1 MPSPTMTRIR
11 DNATGFALAAE
22 QRNYEAE
29 DRDNAGAASDVRDQ
43 TAAGEALGKALA
55 QVKRALDRCN
65 LTHGHSF
72 DPRMALEYIC
82 DDLPRHGKIIE
93 LAALDVLVGPAP
105 AVKEAA

>member
-22 QRNYEAE
+22 QQNYEAE
-29 DRDNAGAASDVRDQ
+29 DRDNAGAYLDVRDM

-55 QVKRALDRCN
+55 KIKRTLDRCN
-65 LTHGHSF
+65 LTEGHSF
-72 DPRMALEYIC
+72 DPVRELELIA
-82 DDLPRHGKIIE
+82 DSFPVHGKIIE
-93 LAALDVLVGPAP
+93 LAALDVLVGAP